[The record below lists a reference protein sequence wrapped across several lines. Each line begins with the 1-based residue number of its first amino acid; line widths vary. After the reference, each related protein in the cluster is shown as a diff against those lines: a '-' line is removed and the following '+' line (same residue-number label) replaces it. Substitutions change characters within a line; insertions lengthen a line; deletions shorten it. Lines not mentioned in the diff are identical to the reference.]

1 VPPSPKRAVRGR
13 DGNWKALPEP
23 GAEGRDRLGGR
34 RIIGD
39 IGGTNARFA
48 IAEGGKYRELA
59 HVEVSRFGSLHDAL
73 TDYLGGQ
80 PPAVRSGLDGALA
93 VAGPVF
99 GDQVTLTNL
108 GWSFSINELH
118 RSLGLGSLKVINDFA
133 ATAMA
138 VPHLPGADVF
148 PVGPG
153 TPAAAGPI
161 GIIGPGTGLGVSAL
175 IPDGRKW
182 MMVAGEGGHVTLASG
197 SKEEDAIIEV
207 LRKRWSHVSAER
219 VLSGAGLVNLYEAL
233 STINGSPAR
242 ALMPSEVTRHAMD
255 GTDPQCVGA
264 FSHFCAFLGSAA
276 GDLALTFGAS
286 GGIYIA
292 GGILLRF
299 KEALVSSP
307 FRERFERKGRFA
319 GMLAKIPTCLILEES
334 PALLG
339 LAHLPLAE

>member
-1 VPPSPKRAVRGR
+1 M
-13 DGNWKALPEP
+13 
-23 GAEGRDRLGGR
+23 GGR

-48 IAEGGKYRELA
+48 IAEGGKYRELM

-73 TDYLGGQ
+73 TDYLNGL
-80 PPAVRSGLDGALA
+80 PPALRSGLDGAIA

-99 GDQVTLTNL
+99 GDKVALTNL
-108 GWSFSINELH
+108 GWSFSISDLH
-118 RSLGLGSLKVINDFA
+118 RSLGLGSLKVVNDFA

-148 PVGPG
+148 PVGPRN
-153 TPAAAGPI
+153 PEAAGPI

-182 MMVAGEGGHVTLASG
+182 VMVAGEGGHVTLPSA

-233 STINGSPAR
+233 CTIDGSAAR
-242 ALMPSEVTRHAMD
+242 ALTPADVTRYAIRRD
-255 GTDPQCVGA
+255 
-264 FSHFCAFLGSAA
+264 
-276 GDLALTFGAS
+276 
-286 GGIYIA
+286 
-292 GGILLRF
+292 
-299 KEALVSSP
+299 
-307 FRERFERKGRFA
+307 
-319 GMLAKIPTCLILEES
+319 
-334 PALLG
+334 
-339 LAHLPLAE
+339 